1 MTTSYFCVFHPSD
14 IHTISESGSQNIYLN
29 GKEIL
34 SLNDFYKTL
43 STKLQFDA
51 NFGNNLDALYDNL
64 SDLSWIDMLQV
75 NIIIEN
81 TNYFL
86 KNESV
91 DTKSNVILTLYD
103 AAESISSDPLFEDE
117 PQRSLIFYFEHTQ
130 WLEDIMEENALI
142 WQYI

>member
-14 IHTISESGSQNIYLN
+14 IHAISESGSHNIYLN

-34 SLNDFYKTL
+34 SLNDFYKIL
-43 STKLQFDA
+43 STKLQFDS
-51 NFGNNLDALYDNL
+51 NFGNNLDALYDSL

-103 AAESISSDPLFEDE
+103 AAESISSDPVFEDE
-117 PQRSLIFYFEHTQ
+117 PSRSLIFYFEHTQ